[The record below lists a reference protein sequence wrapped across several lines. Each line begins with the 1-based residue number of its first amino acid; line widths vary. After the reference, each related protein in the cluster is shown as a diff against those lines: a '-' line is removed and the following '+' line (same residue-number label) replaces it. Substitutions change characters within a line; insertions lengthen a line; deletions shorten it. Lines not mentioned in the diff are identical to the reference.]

1 MIAFRSAGTLLQL
14 KNATGLQAEK
24 TLATA
29 AGANEILPN
38 SWSTDDAQI
47 LCSVQSSA
55 TSAHG
60 DSQLVLVSVADGTLT
75 PFMPGPASLSAG
87 QISPDG
93 RWVAYASNETGDW
106 EIYVTTFPGAAGK
119 WQVSHGGGTE
129 PRWSRDGKH
138 VYYLGLK
145 GMLTGVPVETA
156 GGFSS
161 GVPQQLFQTR
171 SRAPISSADLFSY
184 DVAAD
189 GRFLVN
195 RYVTPAHAPPLNII
209 LNATAP
215 Q

>member
-1 MIAFRSAGTLLQL
+1 
-14 KNATGLQAEK
+14 
-24 TLATA
+24 
-29 AGANEILPN
+29 
-38 SWSTDDAQI
+38 
-47 LCSVQSSA
+47 
-55 TSAHG
+55 
-60 DSQLVLVSVADGTLT
+60 
-75 PFMPGPASLSAG
+75 
-87 QISPDG
+87 
-93 RWVAYASNETGDW
+93 
-106 EIYVTTFPGAAGK
+106 VTTFPGAAGK

-138 VYYLGLK
+138 VYYLGPK

-184 DVAAD
+184 DVSAD
-189 GRFLVN
+189 GKRFLVN
-195 RYVTPAHAPPLNII
+195 RYFTANAPPLNII